1 MKLIERIIFLKEKEG
16 LSLTEI
22 SEKLNSEKMFPVN
35 GGKWYKSK
43 LSSFYNYSKKTTP
56 K

>member
-1 MKLIERIIFLKEKEG
+1 MKLVERIISLKEKDG
-16 LSLTEI
+16 LSLSEI
-22 SEKLNSEKMFPVN
+22 SEKLNKEKMYPPN

-43 LSSFYNYSKKTTP
+43 LSSFYNYSKKTIP